1 MAWIFTNR
9 RQFYLHEG
17 ENLLNGLLRVG
28 VVAPCQCRE
37 GYCGTC
43 KLQYQSLNE
52 KTQINYANSPI
63 FMLSDDEILPCCANV
78 TGILKLD
85 LE

>member
-9 RQFYLHEG
+9 RQFYLHDG
-17 ENLLNGLLRVG
+17 ETLLDGLARVG

-43 KLQYQSLNE
+43 KLTCQLLND
-52 KTQINYANSPI
+52 KTQIHYGIEPV
-63 FMLSDDEILPCCANV
+63 FMLGDGEILACCATV
-78 TGILKLD
+78 TGIIKLD